1 MKRLLIVDDHPVF
14 RNGLRLA
21 LEDAPEYDGI
31 VEAGSGAEALAEL
44 ESGYFDMAIIDVGLP
59 DISGFDILEARAREA
74 GSPRFFVLTMSAD
87 PSLARK
93 ALRYG
98 ASGFAS
104 KNLALGTLLL
114 ALRLV
119 DSGELY
125 VEGEILRDILT
136 AELRFPRARSEQYGK
151 LEKLTER
158 ERAVL
163 DALLEGCNAK
173 EVAGRLGVSQRT
185 AENYQSAVYA
195 KLGARTAVE
204 LVRMAIS
211 AGICPAG

>member
-14 RNGLRLA
+14 RNGLKQA
-21 LEDAPEYDGI
+21 LEDALEFDGI
-31 VEAGSGAEALAEL
+31 VEAGSGAAAIAEL
-44 ESGYFDMAIIDVGLP
+44 EASDFDLAILDVGLP
-59 DISGFDILEARAREA
+59 DMSGFDILEAKARVI

-93 ALRYG
+93 ALRCG

-104 KNLALGTLLL
+104 KNLALGTLVL

-125 VEGEILRDILT
+125 VEGEILRDMLT
-136 AELRFPRARSEQYGK
+136 AELRFPKVRPDLRRKFE
-151 LEKLTER
+151 ELTER

-163 DALLEGCNAK
+163 DVMLEGLNAK
-173 EVAGRLGVSQRT
+173 EIACKLGVSRRT
-185 AENYQSAVYA
+185 AENYQSSVYA
-195 KLGARTAVE
+195 KVGARTAVE

-211 AGICPAG
+211 ADICTAG